1 MKTAPARLSDVWLT
15 ALAPM
20 TWGTTYV
27 VATEFLP
34 PHHPLFVAALRSLPI
49 GILLTVSFRQL
60 PKGIWWWRILLL
72 GSLNIGIFQALLF
85 TAAYRLP
92 GGVAATAG
100 AIQPLLVVLFSW
112 SILNEKPSKRSILA
126 AIAGFVG
133 VGLLV
138 LAPRAH
144 LDPIGIVA
152 AIAGAATM
160 GLGTVLVKRWKRP
173 VSLLVFTAW
182 QLAVG
187 GIVLLPIALVVEGP
201 ITHLSATNLL
211 GFVYLGLV
219 GTGLAYALWFRGID
233 KLKASAVSYLGLM
246 SPVVATFIGFV
257 LLHQTLTPIQ
267 LMGIAIVLI
276 SVVSGQQT
284 NQLRQR
290 SSNRVKSRL
299 KVVVPST
306 TQQHN
311 GRSEHQ

>member
-1 MKTAPARLSDVWLT
+1 MKDPIRLSDILLT

-34 PHHPLFVAALRSLPI
+34 PNHPLLVAALRSLPI
-49 GILLTVSFRQL
+49 GILLTVWLRQL

-85 TAAYRLP
+85 IAAYRLP

-100 AIQPLLVVLFSW
+100 AIQPLLVVLFAW
-112 SILNEKPSKRSILA
+112 IILHEKPSKLLVAA

-138 LAPRAH
+138 LGPNAR
-144 LDPIGIVA
+144 LDQVGIVA

-160 GLGTVLVKRWKRP
+160 GLGTVLVKRWQRP

-201 ITHLSATNLL
+201 ITHLSITNLL
-211 GFVYLGLV
+211 GFAYLGLV

-233 KLKASAVSYLGLM
+233 KLKASAVSSLGLI
-246 SPVVATFIGFV
+246 SPVVATLIGFIF
-257 LLHQTLTPIQ
+257 LHQTFTPIQ
-267 LMGIAIVLI
+267 VMGIAIVLM
-276 SVVSGQQT
+276 SVLIGQKT
-284 NQLRQR
+284 HQLRLN
-290 SSNRVKSRL
+290 SSITLKSQL
-299 KVVVPST
+299 KK
-306 TQQHN
+306 
-311 GRSEHQ
+311 

>member
-1 MKTAPARLSDVWLT
+1 MKTATVRLSDVLLT

-27 VATEFLP
+27 VATELLP
-34 PHHPLFVAALRSLPI
+34 PNHPLLVAALRSLPI
-49 GILLTVSFRQL
+49 GILLTAWLRQL

-85 TAAYRLP
+85 IAAYRLP

-112 SILNEKPSKRSILA
+112 IILNEKPSKLSIVA
-126 AIAGFVG
+126 AITGFVG

-138 LAPRAH
+138 LGPTAR
-144 LDPIGIVA
+144 LDSVGIVA

-187 GIVLLPIALVVEGP
+187 GIVLLPIALVIEGP
-201 ITHLSATNLL
+201 ITHLSTTNLL

-233 KLKASAVSYLGLM
+233 KLKASAVSYLGLI
-246 SPVVATFIGFV
+246 SPVVATLIGFV
-257 LLHQTLTPIQ
+257 LLHQTFTPIQ
-267 LMGIAIVLI
+267 LMGIAIVLV
-276 SVVSGQQT
+276 SVLIGQQT

-290 SSNRVKSRL
+290 LSNSFKSRL
-299 KVVVPST
+299 KK
-306 TQQHN
+306 
-311 GRSEHQ
+311 

>member
-1 MKTAPARLSDVWLT
+1 MKTATARLPDVLLT

-27 VATEFLP
+27 VATELLP
-34 PHHPLFVAALRSLPI
+34 PNHPLLVAALRSLPI
-49 GILLTVSFRQL
+49 GILLTAWLRQL

-85 TAAYRLP
+85 VAAYRLP

-112 SILNEKPSKRSILA
+112 ILLNEKPSKRSIVA
-126 AIAGFVG
+126 AIAGFIG

-138 LAPRAH
+138 LGPTAR
-144 LDPIGIVA
+144 LDRVGIVA

-173 VSLLVFTAW
+173 VSLLVFTGW

-187 GIVLLPIALVVEGP
+187 GIVLLPIALVIEGP
-201 ITHLSATNLL
+201 ITHLSTANLL

-219 GTGLAYALWFRGID
+219 GTGVAYALWFRGID
-233 KLKASAVSYLGLM
+233 KLKASAVSSLGLI
-246 SPVVATFIGFV
+246 SPVVATLIGFV
-257 LLHQTLTPIQ
+257 LLHQTFTPIQ
-267 LMGIAIVLI
+267 LVGIAIVLI
-276 SVVSGQQT
+276 SVLLGQQT

-290 SSNRVKSRL
+290 SSNTFKSRL
-299 KVVVPST
+299 KK
-306 TQQHN
+306 
-311 GRSEHQ
+311 

>member
-1 MKTAPARLSDVWLT
+1 MKTDPVRLSDILLT

-34 PHHPLFVAALRSLPI
+34 PHHPLLVAALRSLPI
-49 GILLTVSFRQL
+49 GILLTVWLGQL
-60 PKGIWWWRILLL
+60 PQGIWWWRILLL

-85 TAAYRLP
+85 IAAYRLP

-112 SILNEKPSKRSILA
+112 IILNEQPSKLSIVA

-138 LAPRAH
+138 LGPTAR
-144 LDPIGIVA
+144 LDRVGIVA

-160 GLGTVLVKRWKRP
+160 GLGTVLVKRWQRP

-187 GIVLLPIALVVEGP
+187 GIVLLPIALAIEGP
-201 ITHLSATNLL
+201 ITHLSMTNLL
-211 GFVYLGLV
+211 GFIYLGVV
-219 GTGLAYALWFRGID
+219 GTGIAYALWFRGID
-233 KLKASAVSYLGLM
+233 KLKASAVSSLGLM
-246 SPVVATFIGFV
+246 SPLIATLIGFFF
-257 LLHQTLTPIQ
+257 LHQTFTPIQ
-267 LMGIAIVLI
+267 LIGIVLVLMGVLI
-276 SVVSGQQT
+276 GQKT
-284 NQLRQR
+284 HQLRPR
-290 SSNRVKSRL
+290 SFITLKSRL
-299 KVVVPST
+299 KK
-306 TQQHN
+306 
-311 GRSEHQ
+311 

>member
-1 MKTAPARLSDVWLT
+1 MVRLSDILLT
-15 ALAPM
+15 ALAPIS
-20 TWGTTYV
+20 WGTTYI
-27 VATEFLP
+27 VATELLP
-34 PHHPLFVAALRSLPI
+34 PGHPLLVASLRTLPI
-49 GILLTVSFRQL
+49 GILLIAWLKQL

-72 GSLNIGIFQALLF
+72 GGLNIGIFQALLF
-85 TAAYRLP
+85 VAAYRLP

-112 SILNEKPSKRSILA
+112 SILHEKPSKLSIVA

-138 LAPRAH
+138 LEPRAQ
-144 LDPIGIVA
+144 LDSVGLVA
-152 AIAGAATM
+152 ALTGAATM

-187 GIVLLPIALVVEGP
+187 GIALLPIALIIEGP

-211 GFVYLGLV
+211 GFAYLGLV
-219 GTGLAYALWFRGID
+219 GTGIAYALWFRGID
-233 KLKASAVSYLGLM
+233 KLKASAVSYLGLL
-246 SPVVATFIGFV
+246 SPVVATLLGFV
-257 LLHQTLTPIQ
+257 LLNQTLTSIQ

-276 SVVSGQQT
+276 SVLIGQQT

-290 SSNRVKSRL
+290 SS
-299 KVVVPST
+299 
-306 TQQHN
+306 
-311 GRSEHQ
+311 

>member
-1 MKTAPARLSDVWLT
+1 MKTDPARLSDILLT

-20 TWGTTYV
+20 SWGTTYV
-27 VATEFLP
+27 VATELLP
-34 PHHPLFVAALRSLPI
+34 PNHPLLVASLRSLPI
-49 GILLTVSFRQL
+49 GILLTVWLRQL
-60 PKGIWWWRILLL
+60 PQGIWWWRILLL

-85 TAAYRLP
+85 IAAYRLP

-112 SILNEKPSKRSILA
+112 AILKEKPSKVSVAA
-126 AIAGFVG
+126 AITGFVG

-138 LAPRAH
+138 LGPSAR
-144 LDPIGIVA
+144 LDSVGIVA

-187 GIVLLPIALVVEGP
+187 GIVLLPIALVIEGP
-201 ITHLSATNLL
+201 ITHLSTTNLL

-219 GTGLAYALWFRGID
+219 GTGVAYALWFRGID

-246 SPVVATFIGFV
+246 SPVVAALIGFV
-257 LLHQTLTPIQ
+257 LLRQTFTPIQ
-267 LMGIAIVLI
+267 LIGIAIVLM
-276 SVVSGQQT
+276 SVLIGQQT

-290 SSNRVKSRL
+290 SSNPFKSGL
-299 KVVVPST
+299 K
-306 TQQHN
+306 N
-311 GRSEHQ
+311 